1 MWGLNLTSVF
11 AKEVNGEIHQRC
23 LNGLGID
30 FVVAGPSG
38 SVGEVDPLFLVSQ
51 AYLGRE
57 AVVVYIL
64 QLTSA
69 VHQYGRNVEG
79 RNMTWEMPDSL
90 VDSHC

>member
-38 SVGEVDPLFLVSQ
+38 SVGEVDPLVSQ

-69 VHQYGRNVEG
+69 VHQCGRIVEG
-79 RNMTWEMPDSL
+79 RNMT
-90 VDSHC
+90 